1 MMVTMFTHLLV
12 PLDGSGLAETT
23 LPYVRAL
30 AHVPGPPVRVTL
42 LHLIERGAP
51 SSVHGARHL
60 TTIAE
65 AEAYLSEI
73 AATLQRDGIA
83 VDTHVDT
90 NEGNDTAGR
99 IVDHAAEMGIDLVVL
114 CAHGR
119 SGLGRWLFGSIAQ
132 KVLAVG
138 IAPVFMVLP
147 TASGKP
153 RTPGLREILLP
164 LDGTPDG
171 EVALPLAET
180 LARATGGTM
189 HLVLVVPTVGS
200 LSGAMSSVA
209 RFSPRVTSELL
220 DSAGDDAVAYLQ
232 ALADRLSAVG
242 VAVET
247 SIVREDPAMA
257 IVDAA
262 KRMRADLVVMA
273 SHGRGG
279 MVGAWAG
286 SVSNKVLARTP
297 GPFLL
302 IRAPGQPQ
310 TIA

>member
-1 MMVTMFTHLLV
+1 MFTHLLV

-30 AHVPGPPVRVTL
+30 AHVPNGGLRVTL
-42 LHLIERGAP
+42 LHLIERAAP

-60 TTIAE
+60 TTVAE
-65 AEAYLSEI
+65 AEAYLEEL
-73 AATLQRDGIA
+73 AERFRAEGIT

-99 IVDHAAEMGIDLVVL
+99 IVDHAAEMRIDLVVL

-138 IAPVFMVLP
+138 IAPVLMVLP
-147 TASGKP
+147 VEGREP
-153 RTPGLREILLP
+153 RTPTMQQILLP
-164 LDGTPDG
+164 LDGTQDA
-171 EVALPLAET
+171 EVALPLAEALT
-180 LARATGGTM
+180 RATGGTM

-209 RFSPRVTSELL
+209 RFSPKVTAELL
-220 DSAGDDAVAYLQ
+220 DDAGSDAILYLNT
-232 ALADRLSAVG
+232 LAERLKAVG
-242 VAVET
+242 IPVEI
-247 SIVREDPAMA
+247 SIARDDPATA
-257 IVDAA
+257 IIEQARRVH
-262 KRMRADLVVMA
+262 ADLIVMA
-273 SHGRGG
+273 SHGRAGIG
-279 MVGAWAG
+279 GAWAG
-286 SVSNKVLARTP
+286 SVSNKVLARSS

-302 IRAPGQPQ
+302 IRAPGEPQ

>member
-1 MMVTMFTHLLV
+1 MLAHMLV

-30 AHVPGPPVRVTL
+30 ARAYGDGARVTL

-60 TTIAE
+60 TTVPGAAAYLTEIAE
-65 AEAYLSEI
+65 SFR
-73 AATLQRDGIA
+73 TDGIT

-90 NEGNDTAGR
+90 NEGGDTAGR
-99 IVDHAAEMGIDLVVL
+99 IVDHAAEMRVDLVVL

-138 IAPVFMVLP
+138 VAPVLMVLP
-147 TASGKP
+147 TAGSEP
-153 RTPGLREILLP
+153 RQPTLDHILLP
-164 LDGTPDG
+164 LDGTPDA
-171 EVALPLAET
+171 EIALPLAEQ

-200 LSGAMSSVA
+200 LSGAMSSIA
-209 RFSPRVTSELL
+209 RFSPKVTSELL
-220 DSAGDDAVAYLQ
+220 ESAGSDAVIYLSG
-232 ALADRLSAVG
+232 LASRLHAAG
-242 VAVET
+242 VTVET
-247 SIVREDPAMA
+247 SIARDDPATA
-257 IVDAA
+257 ILDLA
-262 KRMRADLVVMA
+262 KRVHADLIVMA
-273 SHGRGG
+273 SHGRAG
-279 MVGAWAG
+279 MGGAWAG
-286 SVSNKVLARTP
+286 SVSNKVLARSP

-302 IRAPGQPQ
+302 IRAPGTPQ
-310 TIA
+310 TVA